1 MNSIFKITEVIK
13 KVGFAILIAELAVI
27 AYLNVMRAAP
37 DKEK

>member
-27 AYLNVMRAAP
+27 AYLNGM
-37 DKEK
+37 

>member
-27 AYLNVMRAAP
+27 AYLNMM
-37 DKEK
+37 